1 MRLGI
6 GARARRECSA
16 PVSSRRLHL
25 SPENTRAP
33 IALRVARPDVAT
45 PVDRAGGRL
54 ERVRFARRG
63 PASDYDA
70 RDMFGCALPLLPSF
84 VAALAAQ
91 EAPART
97 LAPRWIATEHL
108 GRLTN
113 TATNQIRDVGLA
125 GTDLGVSFEASGR
138 LVFLFG
144 DSWTVD
150 KQDWDADSVA
160 LAPLSALARE
170 SLPKLE
176 WLTRASSRRFLPL
189 APKDL
194 ALGGMNVPVEGVASG
209 DRTYVFFDGGWD
221 AALKR
226 HTHSILAHTRKH
238 EFGSLT
244 LDHSVASDKFLNVS
258 VVVDAGMAW
267 IFGTGVYRKSSVYL
281 ARVRLADIADR
292 SAWRYWPSF
301 EADEAQAQP
310 LVEASDYG
318 ELSVRRLRRSG
329 LWCMSANSGSPR
341 GIHLRTASAPTG
353 PWSAPQVIFDPAR
366 DRGYGGFM
374 HQSASA
380 VGFDDGLSEAGR
392 ENEWGGEY
400 GPYLVPAWCSEPVEG
415 AHGLVFT
422 LSSWNP
428 YQVHLMRA
436 WLTEPGV
443 TWTPPQRVA
452 GVAATKDLVNA
463 DFASGDTRG
472 WRSEGETFAIALC
485 ADGSRELTTYVKP
498 LGDATRG
505 SLSQEFTVPAEASE
519 LRFLIKGG
527 SESVRLWR
535 GDELLRETRGRK
547 TNDVETQARWTIDD
561 FRGQRVRV
569 EIADES
575 SARWGFVTVRKF
587 ELVR

>member
-1 MRLGI
+1 
-6 GARARRECSA
+6 
-16 PVSSRRLHL
+16 
-25 SPENTRAP
+25 
-33 IALRVARPDVAT
+33 
-45 PVDRAGGRL
+45 
-54 ERVRFARRG
+54 
-63 PASDYDA
+63 
-70 RDMFGCALPLLPSF
+70 MFGCALALLPAF
-84 VAALAAQ
+84 VAPFTAQ
-91 EAPART
+91 EAPARAV
-97 LAPRWIATEHL
+97 APRWIATEHL

-113 TATNQIRDVGLA
+113 TATNPIRDVGLA

-160 LAPLSALARE
+160 LAPLAALARDAR
-170 SLPKLE
+170 PTLE
-176 WLTRASSRRFLPL
+176 WLTRARSKRFLPL

-194 ALGGMNVPVEGVASG
+194 ALGGMNVPVEGVEDG
-209 DRTYVFFDGGWD
+209 DRTYIFFDGGWD
-221 AALKR
+221 AARKR
-226 HTHSILAHTRKH
+226 HTHSLLAHTRKW
-238 EFGSLT
+238 EFESLT

-258 VVVDAGMAW
+258 VVVDAGTAW

-281 ARVRLADIADR
+281 ARVPLAKLADRA
-292 SAWRYWPSF
+292 AWSYWPSF
-301 EADEAQAQP
+301 EPGEASAQP
-310 LVEASDYG
+310 LIEASDYG
-318 ELSVRRLRRSG
+318 ELSVRRLPRTE

-341 GIHLRTASAPTG
+341 GIHLRTATAPTG

-400 GPYLVPAWCSEPVEG
+400 GPYIVPAWCSSPIAGV
-415 AHGLVFT
+415 HGLVFT

-436 WLTEPGV
+436 WLVEPGV
-443 TWTPPQRVA
+443 MWTPPRRTA
-452 GVAATKDLVNA
+452 GVAAAKELVNA

-472 WRSEGETFAIALC
+472 WKSEGEPFTVALGV
-485 ADGSRELTTYVKP
+485 DGSRELTTYVKP

-505 SLSQEFTVPAEASE
+505 RLSQEFTVPAEASE

-547 TNDVETQARWTIDD
+547 TNDVETQARWTIDE
-561 FRGQRVRV
+561 FRGQRLRV
-569 EIADES
+569 EITDDS
-575 SARWGFVTVRKF
+575 SARWGFVTVRKL